1 MILSFKNQ
9 ATEDIFNGKNTKE
22 ARKLCPQLLWKV
34 AFRKLDQLD
43 SVISLEE
50 LKIPPGNRLEALSG
64 ERKEE
69 FSIRINDQYRIC
81 FKWDG
86 TNPYSVEIVDY
97 HS

>member
-9 ATEDIFNGKNTKE
+9 ATEDIFNGKNSKE
-22 ARKLCPQLLWKV
+22 ARKLCPQTLWKI

-50 LKIPPGNRLEALSG
+50 LKIPPGNRLEALLG
-64 ERKEE
+64 DRKDE

-81 FKWDG
+81 FKWHES
-86 TNPYSVEIVDY
+86 NPYHVEIVDY